1 MKNYKLKK
9 VKDAEQ
15 DYGYY
20 YELKCKYGSVNI
32 FPEYEDENTTNYHA
46 ICSGAEDEGM
56 WELDSFDLKFVAEQ
70 AVEDMKEFLE
80 NINERLNERIK
91 SHEIKI
97 ATITYHI
104 DKCKKKIA
112 NINNLIKERD
122 AE

>member
-9 VKDAEQ
+9 VKDAKQ

-20 YELKCKYGSVNI
+20 YELKCKYGSANI

-46 ICSGAEDEGM
+46 ICHGAEDIGT
-56 WELDSFDLKFVAEQ
+56 WEIDSLSLGFVAEQ
-70 AVEDMKEFLE
+70 AVEEMKEFLE
-80 NINERLNERIK
+80 DINERLKEEIK
-91 SHEIKI
+91 DYEIKI
-97 ATITYHI
+97 ATLKYYINN
-104 DKCKKKIA
+104 CKKKIA